1 MDKQFL
7 IDAINRLVEAN
18 RLWNEMGDHIFALGG
33 ELWETKYT
41 EAYHFHEELVFDLI
55 LQYRGHGPFGDGEF
69 DAFQDTIYDLSRNN
83 TTKIKVIIDEE
94 PGYKIM
100 YISNAEELLNSFLDD
115 TYLKEIPF

>member
-7 IDAINRLVEAN
+7 INAINGLVEAN

-41 EAYHFHEELVFDLI
+41 EAYYFHEELVFDLI
-55 LQYRGHGPFGDGEF
+55 LKYRGHGPFDNNEF
-69 DAFQDTIYDLSRNN
+69 DAFRDTISDLSRNT
-83 TTKIKVIIDEE
+83 TTKIKVITDEE
-94 PGYKIM
+94 PGYEII
-100 YISNAEELLNSFLDD
+100 YISNAEELLNSFLGD

>member
-7 IDAINRLVEAN
+7 IDAINCLVESK
-18 RLWNEMGDHIFALGG
+18 RLWSEMDDHIFALGG
-33 ELWETKYT
+33 ELWETKYA
-41 EAYHFHEELVFDLI
+41 EAYYFHEELVFNLI
-55 LQYRGHGPFGDGEF
+55 LKYRGHGPFDDGEF
-69 DAFQDTIYDLSRNN
+69 DAFQDTIYDLSRNH